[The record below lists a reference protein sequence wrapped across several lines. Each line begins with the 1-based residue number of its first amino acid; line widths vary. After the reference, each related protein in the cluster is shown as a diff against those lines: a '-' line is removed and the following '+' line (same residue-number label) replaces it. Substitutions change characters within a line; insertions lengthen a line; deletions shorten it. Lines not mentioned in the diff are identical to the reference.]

1 MYIIAIAWLYVT
13 VLMATTEKSVTAGI
27 LTLVFYGLLPCAILL
42 WVLGVKHRKFK
53 RKFNQK
59 FKSAVNLNNEHL
71 LNDGVREP
79 DGANAK
85 TDE

>member
-42 WVLGVKHRKFK
+42 WVLGVKHREFNRKLK
-53 RKFNQK
+53 RTVK
-59 FKSAVNLNNEHL
+59 LNNEHL